1 MTVLRTLMMLVLLAV
16 PFRAYAVTDAAVIDG
31 FNKTVFD
38 SEYAGFTLGR
48 SYVRK
53 FTGPVRV
60 YVRSTASAAKRA
72 RTQRFVRSLNQLI
85 GGINVRVVNSE
96 KKANFVVHLVR
107 RREYASTVRNRV
119 FKRRGVPVRGLCMV
133 RSKFTREGITRSDAV
148 IVLDEGEKLFKRC
161 MTEEI
166 LQGLGPL
173 NDDKSLSQSM
183 FNDRTRFTTFRRFDR
198 LILNML
204 YDRRIK
210 PGMSRGEAKALL
222 PNVLRRVRRRLAR
235 R

>member
-1 MTVLRTLMMLVLLAV
+1 MTILRTLMVFILMAV
-16 PFRAYAVTDAAVIDG
+16 PFRAYAVTDAAIIDG

-53 FTGPVRV
+53 FTGTVRI
-60 YVRSTASAAKRA
+60 YVRSTVGVAKQA
-72 RTQRFVRSLNQLI
+72 QVQRFARSLNGLI
-85 GGINVRVVNSE
+85 RGLRVRIVTNE
-96 KKANFVVHLVR
+96 KRANFVVHLVR
-107 RREYASTVRNRV
+107 RREYADTVRYRV

-133 RSKFTREGITRSDAV
+133 RSNFTRDGITRSDAV
-148 IVLDEGEKLFKRC
+148 IVGDEGQKLFKRC

-173 NDDKSLSQSM
+173 NDDKSLTQSM

-210 PGMSRGEAKALL
+210 PGMSRREANVLL
-222 PNVLRRVRRRLAR
+222 PSVLRRVRRRLAR